1 MQFVWALWALLEA
14 GQEFGVQHPFKT
26 IFPNWLIPGHI
37 KLLQN
42 WAQLILMKWLALWM
56 ADFPLLSLLPEN
68 FETQQQCSVS
78 FQILEENG
86 KGDDILKSSILKSL
100 GWMHISVTWWPLL
113 DLSSVR
119 LVPASRRI
127 FWGMQKLNWIMFPS
141 PDLSDYKLDLL
152 FSITSC
158 NFDTDFKIKCP
169 LNESRYVSKSI
180 QV

>member
-1 MQFVWALWALLEA
+1 MTSSLN
-14 GQEFGVQHPFKT
+14 GR
-26 IFPNWLIPGHI
+26 
-37 KLLQN
+37 
-42 WAQLILMKWLALWM
+42 
-56 ADFPLLSLLPEN
+56 FPLLSLLPEN

-78 FQILEENG
+78 FQILEKNG
-86 KGDDILKSSILKSL
+86 KGDNILKSSILKSL

-152 FSITSC
+152 FSITSY
-158 NFDTDFKIKCP
+158 NLNDTDFTIKCP

-180 QV
+180 QVQSKDDDELVFSFQFLQRFEEISLARDFIVCSVRRSSGSNLKQ